1 MKILEKAVYIYL
13 ACAAVFFVLIALK
26 AWSDKKD
33 RKKKF
38 YKKIKEAW
46 GQASERTYGLEEW
59 DKLTHYFYLE
69 EYDGFV
75 IDDITW
81 KDLDMDRVYRQMNHT
96 CSSIGEEYLYAML
109 RKPVFDRKELE
120 RRDEFIR
127 YFSREPEERML
138 VQEIFANI
146 GRSRHV
152 SVIGYLRQFEDLE
165 VKNPWRYRAH
175 QAALLLAIASMF
187 LAPGYGIILVIA
199 ALGWNVGTYYREKRE
214 IDTYLEAFSYIARVL
229 HKANLF
235 EKIKSP
241 FLTPYAKE
249 IMKKADVL
257 KKFQKGRQ
265 FLKAGSDLSGGL
277 EDVIMDYVRVLFHVD
292 LQQFNKMLKE
302 LYAHQDELISLY
314 ESLGFLES
322 MIAAASYRAFLGTW
336 AVPEFAEMSGEYSGI
351 FAEHM
356 YHPLI
361 QNPVSSSIEAK
372 NGVLLTG
379 SNASGKSTFL
389 KTVAINSLLAQTL
402 YTAAAQRFSM
412 PFAKI
417 YSSMALQDNL
427 ESEESYY
434 IVEIKSLKRILDA
447 CGGDMPVLCFVDEV
461 LRGTNTV
468 ERIAASS
475 EILKSFSAQNVHC
488 FAATHDIELTYILEG
503 EYDNY
508 HFSEQ
513 VQNGEVLFD
522 YVLQKGRATSRNAIQ
537 LLEVIGYDR
546 QIIKRA
552 RDRAQH
558 FTEYGDWK

>member
-1 MKILEKAVYIYL
+1 MILEKAIYIYL
-13 ACAAVFFVLIALK
+13 GCAVALFGLIAIK
-26 AWSDKKD
+26 AWMDKKN
-33 RKKKF
+33 RKKRF
-38 YKKIKEAW
+38 YEKIRKEW
-46 GQASERTYGLEEW
+46 GQASERKYGLEEW

-81 KDLDMDRVYRQMNHT
+81 KDLDMDRVFKQMNHT

-109 RKPVFDRKELE
+109 RKPVFDKEELE
-120 RRDEFIR
+120 RRDTFIR
-127 YFSREPEERML
+127 YFSEEEEERML

-152 SVIGYLRQFEDLE
+152 SVIGYLRQFEDLK
-165 VKNPWRYRAH
+165 VKNPWRYHAH

-187 LAPGYGIILVIA
+187 VVPAYGIFLVIA
-199 ALGWNVGTYYREKRE
+199 ALGWNVGTYYKEKRE
-214 IDTYLEAFSYIARVL
+214 IDVYLEAFCYIARVL
-229 HKANLF
+229 HKSYLF
-235 EKIKSP
+235 EKIKSS
-241 FLTPYAKE
+241 FLSPYAEE
-249 IMKKADVL
+249 IVKKADVL
-257 KKFQKGRQ
+257 KKFQKGRH

-322 MIAAASYRAFLGTW
+322 MIAAASYREFLGTW
-336 AVPEFAEMSGEYSGI
+336 AKPDFKASSDENSGI
-351 FAEHM
+351 AARDMF
-356 YHPLI
+356 HPLI
-361 QNPVSSSIEAK
+361 QDPVVNSIDAK
-372 NGVLLTG
+372 RGVLLTG

-389 KTVAINSLLAQTL
+389 KTVAMNSLLAQTI
-402 YTAAAQRFSM
+402 YTTAAQEFSM
-412 PFAKI
+412 PFARI

-427 ESEESYY
+427 EGEESYY

-447 CGGDMPVLCFVDEV
+447 CCGDMPVLCFVDEV

-475 EILKSFSAQNVHC
+475 EILKSFATQNVYC
-488 FAATHDIELTYILEG
+488 FAATHDIELTYLLEK

-513 VQNGEVLFD
+513 IQDGEVLFD
-522 YVLQKGRATSRNAIQ
+522 YVLQKGRATSRNAIM
-537 LLEVIGYDR
+537 LLEVIGYDKE
-546 QIIKRA
+546 IIERA
-552 RDRAQH
+552 RERAQH
-558 FTEYGDWK
+558 FAEHGDWK